1 MAVTGRIQPTVRR
14 VASIASSVVTAP
26 NRMSIALGVAARRTN
41 WSKSTIGQA
50 RTSTETAAS
59 VQSTAATRPRQAGM
73 DG

>member
-14 VASIASSVVTAP
+14 VASSTSSVVTTP
-26 NRMSIALGVAARRTN
+26 NRMSIPLGVAARRTN

-50 RTSTETAAS
+50 STSTEMAAS
-59 VQSTAATRPRQAGM
+59 AQSTAATRGRQAGM